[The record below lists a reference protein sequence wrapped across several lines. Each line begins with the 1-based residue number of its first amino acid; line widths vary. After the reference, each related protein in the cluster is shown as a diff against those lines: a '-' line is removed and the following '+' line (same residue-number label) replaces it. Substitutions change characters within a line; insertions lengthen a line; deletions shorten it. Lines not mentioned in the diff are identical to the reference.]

1 MYLFVFISVA
11 IVRPNTLTFEFLL
24 KNAFFCICNLVYWVS
39 KVRLESVQP
48 KLAYS
53 LPSLS
58 FTDKM
63 PRVWTDGCR
72 QVGHHSSI
80 SYRLVSKHLLSCLV
94 PSSLDFSKVRVSFKS
109 HSSFCRIITIY
120 KSVEWF
126 LFPAHRNRI
135 RADDVCMFVYVCCE
149 GI

>member
-1 MYLFVFISVA
+1 MSSSLLRLL
-11 IVRPNTLTFEFLL
+11 RPKPLTFEFLL
-24 KNAFFCICNLVYWVS
+24 RDAFFCLRNLVYWVS

-53 LPSLS
+53 LPSFS

-80 SYRLVSKHLLSCLV
+80 SYRLVSKHLLSCLLV
-94 PSSLDFSKVRVSFKS
+94 PSSLDFSKVRVSLLSPILPFVV
-109 HSSFCRIITIY
+109 ITIC
-120 KSVEWF
+120 KSVAWF
-126 LFPAHRNRI
+126 FI
-135 RADDVCMFVYVCCE
+135 SSS
-149 GI
+149 